1 MKSHVQSRSRMKR
14 LLSASQA
21 RLHWVTLPLLVSML
35 PAFAPSERP
44 ICEVE
49 MTVALPKDVAQPLGS
64 LFEVIDVSGRPI
76 AGAFAPE
83 SSSLFGRSDGRRA
96 QFYVE
101 PDSIAVLPAQRL
113 PRPFADIPASTL
125 FTLEDSLYAVTRP
138 KLGSGLVVLDKT
150 GWRPVNNRPELVRN
164 GLQFAV
170 SVQGKILVASDLGV
184 EWGGSWV
191 FRPEP
196 ELAQKYF
203 YYYSSGTLVAYRYG
217 DTDSGVSSR
226 VSAYHWAP
234 DDPEVDAGLPFA
246 SEDLDIDYPLCFGR
260 IGDRI
265 VFSTNSTK
273 RIYTLDASGLKAI
286 FEFSGPESWQGYGMV
301 RYRGSLL
308 VGQYP
313 TGQCFSTDGLT
324 VQQCSER
331 LPLDAAWSWELQCF
345 GFFRGRLVAGVW
357 PWGQLFGFDGVS
369 WTGLARV
376 FSAPA
381 VEAVS
386 SPFESSASSTGLER
400 NQWGQRINSIVG
412 FQGEL
417 FVSTM
422 NKTGSSDG
430 ADAAGGVAG
439 EYGSV
444 TRFKV
449 ANQLDWQ
456 FRWGQQVTLVFRIW
470 RDRAEVLQDGNVV
483 AVAKGSFENIKKA
496 VRIRWGDGV
505 SGEFCGLVSDARFKL
520 GD

>member
-1 MKSHVQSRSRMKR
+1 MKSCVPCRSRMKR
-14 LLSASQA
+14 LLAASKA
-21 RLHWVTLPLLVSML
+21 RLNWVTLPLLLSL
-35 PAFAPSERP
+35 LTACAPSETP

-49 MTVALPKDVAQPLGS
+49 LTVALPEDVAQPLGS

-83 SSSLFGRSDGRRA
+83 SSSLFGRSDGRRV

-101 PDSIAVLPAQRL
+101 PDSIPVISQRL
-113 PRPFADIPASTL
+113 PRPFADVPASTL
-125 FTLEDSLYAVTRP
+125 FTFEDSLYAVTRP
-138 KLGSGLVVLDKT
+138 KLGSEVMVLDKT
-150 GWRPVNNRPELVRN
+150 GWRPVSTRPDLARK
-164 GLQFAV
+164 GIQFIV
-170 SVQGKILVASDLGV
+170 SVQGKALVASDSGV

-203 YYYSSGTLVAYRYG
+203 YYYSSGTLIAFRYG
-217 DTDSGVSSR
+217 DTDSGVRSR
-226 VSAYHWAP
+226 VSAYHWVP
-234 DDPEVDAGLPFA
+234 GDPEVNADLPFV
-246 SEDLDIDYPLCFGR
+246 SEDLDTDYPLCFGR

-265 VFSTNSTK
+265 VFGTNSTK
-273 RIYTLDASGLKAI
+273 RIYSLNASGLKTI

-313 TGQCFSTDGLT
+313 TGQCFSTDGRT
-324 VQQCSER
+324 VQQCPER
-331 LPLDAAWSWELQCF
+331 LPLDTSQSWELQCF
-345 GFFRGRLVAGVW
+345 GFFGGRLVAGVW

-369 WTGLARV
+369 WTGLGRV

-381 VEAVS
+381 VEPVS
-386 SPFESSASSTGLER
+386 SPFESSASSAGLEG
-400 NQWGQRINSIVG
+400 NQWGQRINSVVG
-412 FQGEL
+412 FQGDL

-430 ADAAGGVAG
+430 VHAAGGVAG

-449 ANQLDWQ
+449 ANQLDWH
-456 FRWGQQVTLVFRIW
+456 FRWGHRVTLVFRIW
-470 RDRAEVLQDGNVV
+470 RNRAEVLQDGSVV
-483 AVAKGSFENIKKA
+483 AVAKGSFENIKNA
-496 VRIRWGDGV
+496 FRIRWGDGV
-505 SGEFCGLVSDARFKL
+505 SGEFCGVVSDARFKL

>member
-1 MKSHVQSRSRMKR
+1 MKSCVHCRSRTKR
-14 LLSASQA
+14 LLAASKA
-21 RLHWVTLPLLVSML
+21 RLHRVTLPLLVSML
-35 PAFAPSERP
+35 PACAPSETP

-49 MTVALPKDVAQPLGS
+49 LTVTLPKDVAQPLGS

-83 SSSLFGRSDGRRA
+83 LSSLFGRSDGRRA

-101 PDSIAVLPAQRL
+101 PDSVEILPAQRL
-113 PRPFADIPASTL
+113 PRPFADVPASTL

-138 KLGSGLVVLDKT
+138 KLGCGLMVLDKT

-164 GLQFAV
+164 GLQFVV
-170 SVQGKILVASDLGV
+170 SVQGKALVASDSGV
-184 EWGGSWV
+184 EWGGAWV

-196 ELAQKYF
+196 GLAQKYF
-203 YYYSSGTLVAYRYG
+203 YYYSSGTLIAYRSG

-234 DDPEVDAGLPFA
+234 GDPEVDAQLPFA
-246 SEDLDIDYPLCFGR
+246 SEVLGIDYPLCFGR

-286 FEFSGPESWQGYGMV
+286 FECPGPESWQGYGMV

-324 VQQCSER
+324 VQQCPER

-369 WTGLARV
+369 WTGLGRV
-376 FSAPA
+376 FSGPT
-381 VEAVS
+381 VKPVS
-386 SPFESSASSTGLER
+386 SPYKASASSLGLED
-400 NQWGQRINSIVG
+400 NHWGQRINSIVG
-412 FQGEL
+412 FQGDL

-430 ADAAGGVAG
+430 AVAVGDAEV

-444 TRFKV
+444 TCFKV
-449 ANQLDWQ
+449 ANQLDWH
-456 FRWGQQVTLVFRIW
+456 FRWGQRVNLVFRIW
-470 RDRAEVLQDGNVV
+470 RDRAEVLQNGSVV

-505 SGEFCGLVSDARFKL
+505 SGEFCGFVSDARFKL
-520 GD
+520 GG

>member
-1 MKSHVQSRSRMKR
+1 MRSLIPVRPSISRVTAGLPGR
-14 LLSASQA
+14 LIWL
-21 RLHWVTLPLLVSML
+21 VLPLWSCTLSTYSPVDK
-35 PAFAPSERP
+35 PV
-44 ICEVE
+44 CEIQ
-49 MTVALPKDVAQPLGS
+49 MTVTMPKDIAQPLGS
-64 LFEVIDVSGRPI
+64 LFEVIDVRGRPI

-101 PDSIAVLPAQRL
+101 PDSVEILPAQRL
-113 PRPFADIPASTL
+113 PRPFADVPASTL

-138 KLGSGLVVLDKT
+138 KLGCGLMVLDKT
-150 GWRPVNNRPELVRN
+150 GWRPVNNRPELIRK
-164 GLQFAV
+164 GLQFVV
-170 SVQGKILVASDLGV
+170 SVQGKALVASDSGV
-184 EWGGSWV
+184 EWGGAWV

-196 ELAQKYF
+196 DLAQKYF
-203 YYYSSGTLVAYRYG
+203 YYYSSGTLIAYRYG
-217 DTDSGVSSR
+217 DTDSGVLSR
-226 VSAYHWAP
+226 VFAYHWAP
-234 DDPEVDAGLPFA
+234 GDPEVDAGLPFA
-246 SEDLDIDYPLCFGR
+246 SEELDTDYPLCFGR

-273 RIYTLDASGLKAI
+273 RIYTLDASGFKPI
-286 FEFSGPESWQGYGMV
+286 WEFSGPESWQGYGMV

-324 VQQCSER
+324 VQQCPER
-331 LPLDAAWSWELQCF
+331 LPLDTAWIWELQCF

-369 WTGLARV
+369 WTGLGRV
-376 FSAPA
+376 FSGPT
-381 VEAVS
+381 VKPVS
-386 SPFESSASSTGLER
+386 SPYKASDSSLGVED
-400 NQWGQRINSIVG
+400 NNWGQRINSIVG
-412 FQGEL
+412 FQGDL

-422 NKTGSSDG
+422 NKTGLSDG
-430 ADAAGGVAG
+430 AVAVSDAEV

-444 TRFKV
+444 TYFKV
-449 ANQLDWQ
+449 ANQLDWY
-456 FRWGQQVTLVFRIW
+456 FRWGQRVNLVFRIW
-470 RDRAEVLQDGNVV
+470 CDRAEVLQNGSVV

-505 SGEFCGLVSDARFKL
+505 SGEFCGFVSDARFKL